1 MRSLVASLFLL
12 GASMGAY
19 AQETPPPLS
28 PQCEAPGSDIASN
41 APLPHLAEKLGK
53 GGPLRILAIGSSST
67 WGVGASSRRKTYP
80 AQLRSILETTLKG
93 TEAQITNRGVS
104 GEVAATTADRLRT
117 EVALDR
123 PDVVLWQLGTNDA
136 LARVT
141 PADFERTVANTVEW
155 LKGHNIDVV
164 LVGLQYTPAFARDEN
179 YFAIRETLRKVAA
192 QQNVLYVRR
201 YDAMQF
207 IARHQPNADSL
218 VSNDDLHLT
227 DTGYQCM
234 AEHVAHAVIANL
246 FVRKKDLK
254 AIDAPKTDTPMK

>member
-1 MRSLVASLFLL
+1 MRSLAASLFLL
-12 GASMGAY
+12 AASMA
-19 AQETPPPLS
+19 AQAETPPPLS
-28 PQCEAPGSDIASN
+28 PQCEAPGSDIASA
-41 APLPHLAEKLGK
+41 APLPHLADKLEK

-80 AQLRSILETTLKG
+80 AQLRAILEGTLKG

-136 LARVT
+136 LARVR
-141 PADFERTVANTVEW
+141 PADFERTVATTVEW

-164 LVGLQYTPAFARDEN
+164 LVGLQDTPAFARDEN
-179 YFAIRETLRKVAA
+179 YFAIRETLRRVAT

-207 IARHQPNADSL
+207 IARHRPNGDSM
-218 VSNDDLHLT
+218 VSGDDLHLN
-227 DTGYQCM
+227 DVGYQCM

-254 AIDAPKTDTPMK
+254 SIEPPKNDVPMK